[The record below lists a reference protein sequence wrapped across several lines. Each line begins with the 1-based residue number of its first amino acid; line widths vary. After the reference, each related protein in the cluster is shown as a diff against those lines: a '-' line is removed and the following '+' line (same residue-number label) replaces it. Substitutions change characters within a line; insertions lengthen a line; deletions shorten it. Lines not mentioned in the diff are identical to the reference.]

1 MFAPGAS
8 RYLGAV
14 VALVLLVVVLVALHV
29 FAFGWFP
36 IAVLVVLLGLGGFFG
51 WFFRDPE
58 RAPGTGIVSAADGRV
73 RAVSLEGE
81 RWRISVFMNV
91 TDVHVNRFPW
101 AGRVRSVSDAGQGFR
116 PAYVPEAEHNVQRHY
131 VVDTSLG
138 EVEIVQMTGIVARRL
153 VSLVHAGDER
163 AKADRLGLIVLGS
176 RVDVLLPRARA
187 RPTVNVGD
195 RVRAGASTI
204 ADEVV
209 A

>member
-1 MFAPGAS
+1 VFAPGAS
-8 RYLGAV
+8 RYLGVV
-14 VALVLLVVVLVALHV
+14 VALALLVLILLGIHVIALGWIPLAVLVAL
-29 FAFGWFP
+29 
-36 IAVLVVLLGLGGFFG
+36 LVLGGFFG

-58 RAPGTGIVSAADGRV
+58 RGPGQGIVSAADGRV

-101 AGRVRSVSDAGQGFR
+101 AGRVRTVTDAGRGFR

-187 RPTVNVGD
+187 RPSVNVGD

-204 ADEVV
+204 AEEVG